1 MQQSAPPHHY
11 PPHVSHPSL
20 QQIHP
25 AYQYVQ
31 TPTQPQVKS
40 EPVDNRFPI
49 STNLQTYIPT
59 LPGPTLPGPTL
70 PRPPQMST
78 TQTYTPPS
86 TNGAPRQPYS
96 HTPVHTAPSSNS
108 TSQPR
113 IPQVDGSYHSDSE
126 SPSPPPSSFAPP
138 RASHPSLPQ
147 PPPKP
152 VADTEEINSDLDDSD
167 TDGEEEDAEGALGE
181 TDIMFCTYD
190 KVSFFLSNDHL
201 IPFIRLT
208 FFKVA
213 RVKNKWK
220 CVLKDGMIHVNGKD
234 YLFGKCTW

>member
-1 MQQSAPPHHY
+1 M
-11 PPHVSHPSL
+11 
-20 QQIHP
+20 
-25 AYQYVQ
+25 
-31 TPTQPQVKS
+31 KS